1 MGASVAKNAMDAE
14 AAASFAVGIIIIA
27 PTPSKIIAP
36 PLEQSVMSASPPLR
50 SSSLSP
56 LLTAVAKDAMDA
68 EASFVV
74 GIIIIAPMPR
84 RRPPPPLIDVVGRGV
99 VDGGVVDQAVAKN
112 AMDAE
117 AAASFIVGIIII
129 APTPPKII
137 APLNAMSLGSV
148 SLIPFI
154 APARFFISLP
164 VKVVEVRS
172 VMVGWFMRIV
182 CHQIVRIKEITEYLR
197 L

>member
-1 MGASVAKNAMDAE
+1 
-14 AAASFAVGIIIIA
+14 
-27 PTPSKIIAP
+27 
-36 PLEQSVMSASPPLR
+36 
-50 SSSLSP
+50 
-56 LLTAVAKDAMDA
+56 MDA

-74 GIIIIAPMPR
+74 GIIIIAPTPR
-84 RRPPPPLIDVVGRGV
+84 RHPPPPLIVVVGGGI

-112 AMDAE
+112 TMDAE
-117 AAASFIVGIIII
+117 VAASFIVGIIII

-182 CHQIVRIKEITEYLR
+182 CHQIVRIKEITEYLTR
-197 L
+197 CLNQSMLM